1 MGFGVGEE
9 AVANGYLAG
18 FDDWVMTISINAC
31 FASGLAFCAKKKK
44 NQNKKKIIQLTEF
57 LHLFSKLLAPTAEDK
72 RAHGH
77 GEDVVGEFSASV
89 TILHFLIVAKLLKG
103 FVRRHD
109 LVEQTAQGEFLGSL
123 YLFRFVEPVDGG
135 GGDAE
140 PRGVEVWSRVFL
152 FGG

>member
-1 MGFGVGEE
+1 
-9 AVANGYLAG
+9 
-18 FDDWVMTISINAC
+18 MTISINAC
-31 FASGLAFCAKKKK
+31 FASGLAFWCKKKRNQKKK
-44 NQNKKKIIQLTEF
+44 NFIQLTEF
-57 LHLFSKLLAPTAEDK
+57 PHLFSKLLAPAAEDK

-77 GEDVVGEFSASV
+77 GEDVVGELSASV
-89 TILHFLIVAKLLKG
+89 TVLHFLIVAKLLKG

-140 PRGVEVWSRVFL
+140 PRRVEAWSGGCF
-152 FGG
+152 FGGGECLRGAVLVEEDVPGSEGRG